1 MNENGYDP
9 RGQFPEMPEVKRRYT
24 PEEAGHDTRRKPVSR
39 IRRRRRKSLNPGV
52 LLICL
57 ILAAVIGV
65 SLYLIISGKNRTA
78 LPQETS
84 GVSAGETTEPLE
96 SVDDGRDWYTVTVSE
111 AQIYVGDLILV
122 NASTEY
128 RFPAEAENSI
138 TAVSSLKNGYYLLAD
153 PDAKLEPKVIE
164 SFNKLCSDYY
174 AYSGFAYMQVN
185 SAYRSRDDQISIY
198 NQYTESYGADYA
210 KAYVA
215 NPGFSE
221 HHTGLAMD
229 LNINRNGAISYVES
243 DEGAAWFRENAGNYG
258 FILRYPSDKVYMT
271 GINYETWHYRYV
283 GTPHSLIMNDMNMCL
298 EEYERFLKDYTY
310 DTTRIA
316 YNNATGVEYVPA
328 EEDADGRTLIYYA
341 PSEGEE
347 TEIKIPK
354 GYTYELSGNNTD
366 GFIITANPDA

>member
-1 MNENGYDP
+1 
-9 RGQFPEMPEVKRRYT
+9 
-24 PEEAGHDTRRKPVSR
+24 
-39 IRRRRRKSLNPGV
+39 
-52 LLICL
+52 
-57 ILAAVIGV
+57 
-65 SLYLIISGKNRTA
+65 
-78 LPQETS
+78 
-84 GVSAGETTEPLE
+84 
-96 SVDDGRDWYTVTVSE
+96 
-111 AQIYVGDLILV
+111 
-122 NASTEY
+122 
-128 RFPAEAENSI
+128 
-138 TAVSSLKNGYYLLAD
+138 
-153 PDAKLEPKVIE
+153 
-164 SFNKLCSDYY
+164 
-174 AYSGFAYMQVN
+174 MQVN

-271 GINYETWHYRYV
+271 GINYESWHYRYV

-328 EEDADGRTLIYYA
+328 EENADGRTLIYYA